1 MIVLMRNYL
10 CFLKAKLML
19 ICQIIFGNQR
29 IKNYVTRNQHSVLP
43 LNRYIKAS
51 CGQKHQN
58 RDRKGNSCNLI
69 GSQMATAGQLIIG
82 QSTVDRSQFTL

>member
-19 ICQIIFGNQR
+19 IFQIIFGNQR
-29 IKNYVTRNQHSVLP
+29 IKRLCNQKPALCFTSQ
-43 LNRYIKAS
+43 S

-82 QSTVDRSQFTL
+82 QSTVDRSQFTS